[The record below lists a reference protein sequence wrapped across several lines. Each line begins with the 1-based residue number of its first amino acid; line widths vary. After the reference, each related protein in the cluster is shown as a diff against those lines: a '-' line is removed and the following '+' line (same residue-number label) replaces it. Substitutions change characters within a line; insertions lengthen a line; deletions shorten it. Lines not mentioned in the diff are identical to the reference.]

1 MFFQFFF
8 NNKNLSLFFPL
19 KQNRLTIRL
28 LGGLKVPG
36 AGIEPARHCY
46 HWILSPARL
55 PIPPPGQMELL
66 LEARHKDNPIFFLSK
81 YLNEKDLL
89 FRFIRFT
96 PD

>member
-1 MFFQFFF
+1 
-8 NNKNLSLFFPL
+8 
-19 KQNRLTIRL
+19 
-28 LGGLKVPG
+28 
-36 AGIEPARHCY
+36 
-46 HWILSPARL
+46 
-55 PIPPPGQMELL
+55 MELL